1 MRVSL
6 AAGWRITH
14 LSDRCLELTK
24 DDYAYRR
31 LTGGRDGFVRVRA
44 EPGMSRHDMFAK
56 AEQMA
61 RANDEALTFRVA
73 NDLIPADHA
82 LRKYRRQQR
91 QLAAAFSTP
100 EEPEIIGR
108 KSA

>member
-14 LSDRCLELTK
+14 LTDRCLELTK

-44 EPGMSRHDMFAK
+44 EPGMDRAAMFAK

-73 NDLIPADHA
+73 NDLIPRDSA
-82 LRKYRRQQR
+82 LRRYRRQQR
-91 QLAAAFSTP
+91 QLATAFGTP
-100 EEPEIIGR
+100 EDAEIIGR
-108 KSA
+108 KRA